1 LISALALVVLGLCW
15 PGWLPAADTSEDVFD
30 LDDLSVKITEQLP
43 YIEMPVGGETI
54 PVLRYQD
61 PSHRIV
67 APFDQTARPC
77 PPYCI
82 QPMQVAPGVETIGE
96 LEVLDYMQR
105 IADGDTQVLLI
116 DSRSA
121 DWVAR
126 GTIPGAIHIAY
137 TRLDPAHA
145 TPEQLAELLQLELGA
160 ASADGIWS
168 FDGVKTLV
176 FFCNGAWC
184 GQSPTNIKALIGLGY
199 PAHRIK
205 WYRGGMQAWESLG
218 LTTVVPAP

>member
-1 LISALALVVLGLCW
+1 MFARALVVLGLCW
-15 PGWLPAADTSEDVFD
+15 PGWLVAADTSEDVFD
-30 LDDLSVKITEQLP
+30 LDNLSVKITEELP

-61 PSHRIV
+61 PTHRIV
-67 APFDQTARPC
+67 PPYDQTARPC

-82 QPMQVAPGVETIGE
+82 QPMQVAPGVETVGE

-105 IADGDTQVLLI
+105 IAGGDAQVLLI

-137 TRLDPAHA
+137 TRSRSCCNWSSVPPVPTASGASTASRPWYSSA
-145 TPEQLAELLQLELGA
+145 TVPGA
-160 ASADGIWS
+160 GSRR
-168 FDGVKTLV
+168 
-176 FFCNGAWC
+176 
-184 GQSPTNIKALIGLGY
+184 PTSRL
-199 PAHRIK
+199 
-205 WYRGGMQAWESLG
+205 
-218 LTTVVPAP
+218 